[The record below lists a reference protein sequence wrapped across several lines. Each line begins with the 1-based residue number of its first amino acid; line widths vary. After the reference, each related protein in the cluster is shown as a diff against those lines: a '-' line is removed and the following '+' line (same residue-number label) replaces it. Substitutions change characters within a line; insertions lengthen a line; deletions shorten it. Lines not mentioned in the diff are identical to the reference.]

1 MRLVPP
7 LLVVA
12 ALALAA
18 PPVRAGDGPPPSARL
33 SPDAPPQAVVWWAPS
48 SAAKVRPDT
57 PPPSGSPEAL
67 AIRAARGETDA
78 ALLVVRPTQGLRG
91 LRLTATDLVGPDGA
105 RLARTG
111 IEILRVG
118 MVEIQR
124 PSDRLGAPGPWPDP
138 LLPHAA
144 PVDLEPDRN
153 HLFWIRLHVPRE
165 QLAGTYRGRV
175 HAESPGFRL
184 SVPLVAEV
192 YAFTLPDRMTLATAF
207 GFSAA
212 EVFRYHRLVTEQDRR
227 RVLDL
232 YLAELSAHHLS
243 PYDPAPLDP
252 IGVRWPS
259 IAPPRTW
266 RDDWLNLRIVHN
278 EVHTGR
284 GALLLHDDRVDESVT
299 VTYEPL
305 IEIPA
310 SGLHVRLWFRTAVP
324 GHRFQVSL
332 NHHDAERRWMSGHNL
347 DVVLLGNGSWQQLDT
362 RVDDFPPGARY
373 VRLCARAAPWTAR
386 GEGLGLVWFDEVS
399 VSDPESGREL
409 VAGGDFEP
417 VVRTEPVVPLDEI
430 DVRLDFEAWDRAM
443 AKAIDEY
450 HFNTFRVLVPGLGGG
465 TFHGTQAPSLLGF
478 GPDTPEYPVLLERY
492 GRALEAHLAE
502 RGWLDR
508 AFTYWF
514 DEPSPDQYPLV
525 EGRLRSPARGLP
537 ADRAHA
543 DGAGRA
549 RARRRARHLVLHQQ
563 RLRRRA
569 DRGAPVHG
577 RAVLVVRV
585 HGTQGALRRPVHR
598 PPGPDLRVWLWQTF
612 ERGLDGIL
620 VWQTNYW
627 TSGAAYPDPAHP
639 QDPHA
644 DPMSWTSGY
653 GAGPGERRP
662 WGNGDGRFLYPPP
675 AALDPQ
681 RSGPVLDGPVGSI
694 RLEHLR
700 DGIEDH
706 EYLCL
711 LRRRLEASGSKLD
724 PAARARFAALLS
736 VPEDIT
742 RSLTEFT
749 ADGAPIE
756 HHRDRV
762 ARAIEALPPR

>member
-12 ALALAA
+12 ALVLAA

-57 PPPSGSPEAL
+57 PPPSGSPESM

-78 ALLVVRPTQGLRG
+78 ALLVVRPTHVLRG

-138 LLPHAA
+138 LFPHAA

-165 QLAGTYRGRV
+165 QPAGTYRGTV

-310 SGLHVRLWFRTAVP
+310 SGLHVRFWFRTAVP

-347 DVVLLGNGSWQQLDT
+347 DVGLLGNGSWQQLDT
-362 RVDDFPPGARY
+362 LVDDFPPGARY
-373 VRLCARAAPWTAR
+373 VRLCARAAPWRTNMAANPS
-386 GEGLGLVWFDEVS
+386 F
-399 VSDPESGREL
+399 DPESGREL

-430 DVRLDFEAWDRAM
+430 DVRLDFEAWDRAL

-525 EGRLRSPARGLP
+525 KAGFDRLHEACPRI
-537 ADRAHA
+537 AHMLTEQVVPELA
-543 DGAGRA
+543 GGPDIWCCISDHYDGARIE
-549 RARRRARHLVLHQQ
+549 ARRSTDERFWWYVCT
-563 RLRRRA
+563 
-569 DRGAPVHG
+569 GPKAPYAGLFIDH
-577 RAVLVVRV
+577 
-585 HGTQGALRRPVHR
+585 
-598 PPGPDLRVWLWQTF
+598 PGPDLRVWLWQTF

-675 AALDPQ
+675 AALDPR

-711 LRRRLEASGSKLD
+711 LRRRLEAWGSELD

-756 HHRDRV
+756 HHRDQV